1 MIVLKILKY
10 KITSQYNTD
19 DKVDDTYQ
27 CADAIMLML
36 LCYIYLRKFTSEPGL
51 VGCLGCNI
59 LIPCPVSPPNNYDNN
74 HLSTYNSSEASQAKP
89 TANKAS
95 PLSTVNII
103 AWFSPLILGRDKRF
117 LASQATF

>member
-59 LIPCPVSPPNNYDNN
+59 LLACVCVSPKQLRQQSICQQITTLQRP
-74 HLSTYNSSEASQAKP
+74 AKP
-89 TANKAS
+89 SQQLTKQAH
-95 PLSTVNII
+95 
-103 AWFSPLILGRDKRF
+103 F
-117 LASQATF
+117 LQ